1 MDWKTIFML
10 FGGLA
15 LFIFS
20 MNFMSDGLQKA
31 AGEKMR
37 SILEVLTGNPI
48 MGALAGLLVTA
59 LIQSSSATTVIVIGL
74 ISAELMTL
82 PQAISVVFGANIG
95 TTITAQLVAF
105 KISDYA
111 WLFVAVGFLLF
122 FIIKNKQVKYIGQ
135 VILAFGMLFV
145 GLDKMSEAMIPLGNS
160 DLFRNWITA
169 VADVPILGVFVGTGM
184 TLILQSSSAT
194 IAILQQLASTATDSG
209 GTLLSLQQALPILF
223 GDNIGT
229 TITAILASIGGGI
242 TAKRVAAAHSTFNIA
257 GTVVFMFFVPWF
269 AKLVALIPPN
279 DISHQIANAHTIFNL
294 LNMLLWLP
302 FIWLMVKIVKMIIPG
317 KESSTPK
324 RVVYL
329 DDKLI
334 RQPVIAMNLAT
345 KELTRMVDITREMM
359 TYSKISLVNRDIK
372 KAETVAELEDIVDM
386 IERATVRYLS
396 NILSENELTEKQSV
410 RLAGLMH
417 VVSDIERLG
426 DHCKN
431 ISEFAIALTEKK
443 IPFSETADKELRTAF
458 DLMERMTM
466 NSMKALNDG
475 DVEIAQKVLEDE
487 KEIDHLEKDIRKK
500 HMKRLKKHEC
510 SPKATLLFVE
520 IIHNLERMG
529 DHCTNIAEAV
539 LQDNNIAIVENDNA
553 EMQ

>member
-317 KESSTPK
+317 KERSTPK

>member
-1 MDWKTIFML
+1 MDYKMFFML

-145 GLDKMSEAMIPLGNS
+145 GLSTMGDAMVPLGES
-160 DLFRNWITA
+160 QLFRDWITA
-169 VADVPILGVFVGTGM
+169 VADIPVLGVIVGTGM
-184 TLILQSSSAT
+184 TFVLQSSSAT
-194 IAILQQLASTATDSG
+194 IAILQQLASTTTESG
-209 GTLLSLQQALPILF
+209 ENLMTLQQSLPVLF

-269 AKLVALIPPN
+269 AKLVSLIPPN
-279 DISHQIANAHTIFNL
+279 DISHQIANAHTIFNTV
-294 LNMLLWLP
+294 NMLLWLP
-302 FIWLMVKIVKMIIPG
+302 FVWLMVKIVKMIVPG

-359 TYSKISLVNRDIK
+359 TYSKISLVNRDVK

-396 NILSENELTEKQSV
+396 NILSENELTEKQSF

-431 ISEFAIALTEKK
+431 IAEFAVALTEKK
-443 IPFSETADKELRTAF
+443 ISFSAVAEKELRAAF
-458 DLMERMTM
+458 DLMERMTL

-500 HMKRLKKHEC
+500 HMKRLKFKRHFIE
-510 SPKATLLFVE
+510 LF
-520 IIHNLERMG
+520 II
-529 DHCTNIAEAV
+529 IIIIIIQQSV
-539 LQDNNIAIVENDNA
+539 
-553 EMQ
+553 